1 MTTPPILPFPET
13 VVVRVAGRH
22 GMTFFLNV
30 LRIVCDGR
38 DLLDSLILMTIGQA
52 NLSHLDRDPRHQALF
67 ADYAHP
73 LDPALLRPISTNAVA
88 ATLSQPFETVRRRTV
103 KLRSAASCVM
113 TDRGL
118 IIPPEH
124 LVSARAHA
132 VTFAIN
138 QQVRILYANLR
149 ELGVLRATVSLDRSP
164 PRPRAVARLAIDY
177 VLRQLEAMSAQ
188 ISDPTVGILLIHVIR
203 ATTDHLDDTFTEFSE
218 TEDLVDDRLRRPAS
232 AAFLADRAG
241 LPRETARRHMA
252 ELLERGWIAH
262 APKSGYHLS
271 REMLRSAPWPK
282 ARRDNVANL
291 NRMFDAL
298 SSLEPSS
305 S

>member
-1 MTTPPILPFPET
+1 MTTPAILPFPET
-13 VVVRVAGRH
+13 VVVRVAGRL

-52 NLSHLDRDPRHQALF
+52 NLGHLDRDVRRQALF
-67 ADYAHP
+67 ADYAQP
-73 LDPALLRPISTNAVA
+73 LDPTLLRPISANAVSA
-88 ATLSQPFETVRRRTV
+88 ILSQPFETVRRRTV
-103 KLRSAASCVM
+103 RLRSAAGCVM
-113 TDRGL
+113 TEQGL
-118 IIPPEH
+118 VIPPEH
-124 LVSARAHA
+124 FVSAQTHA

-149 ELGVLRATVSLDRSP
+149 ELGVLRARLSLDRSL

-177 VLRQLEAMSAQ
+177 ILRQLEAMSAQ

-218 TEDLVDDRLRRPAS
+218 IEDLVDDRLRRPAS
-232 AAFLADRAG
+232 IALLADRAG

-252 ELLERGWIAH
+252 ELLERGWIAQ
-262 APKSGYHLS
+262 APKSGYYLS
-271 REMLRSAPWPK
+271 RDMLRATPWPK
-282 ARRDNVANL
+282 ARQDNVVNL

-298 SSLEPSS
+298 SALERGAD
-305 S
+305 